1 MTTPLT
7 NEHENLH
14 WSTIPLEIL
23 RKASQAIFWSV
34 VLVDNGILMCSYRE
48 KVNYFAADNF
58 LWPQVSIIFP
68 TERFLSLSLS
78 LSLSLDCRLR
88 IFYLFSL
95 CYFQTVNS
103 KKVWIKNMESKV
115 YESFS
120 NFFNFPDTALKLGAY
135 HFQSNLANVAIT
147 QF

>member
-48 KVNYFAADNF
+48 KVSYFAADNF
-58 LWPQVSIIFP
+58 LWSQVSITFSHW
-68 TERFLSLSLS
+68 TFSLSLS
-78 LSLSLDCRLR
+78 LS
-88 IFYLFSL
+88 IF
-95 CYFQTVNS
+95 
-103 KKVWIKNMESKV
+103 
-115 YESFS
+115 
-120 NFFNFPDTALKLGAY
+120 LKLCLHDYNYEATVL
-135 HFQSNLANVAIT
+135 QKL
-147 QF
+147 

>member
-1 MTTPLT
+1 MKRTLSKD
-7 NEHENLH
+7 
-14 WSTIPLEIL
+14 W
-23 RKASQAIFWSV
+23 
-34 VLVDNGILMCSYRE
+34 NGI
-48 KVNYFAADNF
+48 K
-58 LWPQVSIIFP
+58 
-68 TERFLSLSLS
+68 LSLSLS

-103 KKVWIKNMESKV
+103 KKVRIKNMESKV

-135 HFQSNLANVAIT
+135 YFQSNLPNVAIT